1 MSDEIKVRFLRV
13 RETRRELKNLKNEI
27 RALDEVL
34 YVPKGYVLDYMPK
47 AKGGAFSF
55 VLEGILKREKIEEK
69 YEERLRWFLREKE
82 RLEKLISERL
92 GENEAA
98 VLREYYLR
106 GRTWREVSEGLE
118 VSESWMFKLHRRA
131 FRTLKESN
139 EN

>member
-1 MSDEIKVRFLRV
+1 MKHEFLKVREL
-13 RETRRELKNLKNEI
+13 RRELKKLKEDL

-34 YVPKGYVLDYMPK
+34 YVPNGYVLDGMPK

-55 VLEGILKREKIEEK
+55 VLEGILKRDEVKEK
-69 YEERLRWFLREKE
+69 YKGNLKAFLEQKE
-82 RLEKLISERL
+82 RLETVISERL

>member
-1 MSDEIKVRFLRV
+1 MKCEFLRV
-13 RETRRELKNLKNEI
+13 RELRRELKKLKDDL

-34 YVPKGYVLDYMPK
+34 YVPKGYVLDDMPK
-47 AKGGAFSF
+47 ANLGVFSF
-55 VLEGILKREKIEEK
+55 VLEGILKREETEEK
-69 YEERLRWFLREKE
+69 YKRYLSEFLREKE
-82 RLEKLISERL
+82 RLEKVILERL

-106 GRTWREVSEGLE
+106 GRTWREVSDVLA

>member
-1 MSDEIKVRFLRV
+1 MKYEFLRV
-13 RETRRELKNLKNEI
+13 RELRRKLKRLKDDL

-34 YVPKGYVLDYMPK
+34 YVPKGYALDGMPK
-47 AKGGAFSF
+47 SNLGVFSC
-55 VLEGILKREKIEEK
+55 VLEGILKREETEEK
-69 YEERLRWFLREKE
+69 YERCLNEFLREKE
-82 RLEKLISERL
+82 RLENVILERL

-106 GRTWREVSEGLE
+106 GRTWREVSDVLA

-131 FRTLKESN
+131 FETLKESN